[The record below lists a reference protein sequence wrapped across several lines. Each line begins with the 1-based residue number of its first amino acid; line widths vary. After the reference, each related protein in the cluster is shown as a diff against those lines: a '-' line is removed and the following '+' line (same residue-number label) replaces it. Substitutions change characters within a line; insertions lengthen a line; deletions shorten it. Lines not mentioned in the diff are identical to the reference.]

1 MKKVVPGRSLD
12 IVTLG
17 RAAVDLY
24 GEQIGGRLEDMTT
37 FAKYLGGCP
46 ANIAAG
52 ASRLGMRVG
61 MIARVGDEHM
71 GRFVRESLAKEG
83 VDVSQVRTDPSRL
96 TALVILGIRDRDTFP
111 LIFYREN
118 CADMAVSAHDVDPAY
133 IASSAALVVTGTH
146 FSTPGVDAASRAAI
160 AAARA
165 ANTRVALD
173 IDYRPVLWGLTGR
186 GDGETRFVSSEQVS
200 AHLQSIVP
208 LCDLVVG
215 TEEEIH
221 IAGGSTDTI
230 TALRRLRS
238 LTDAVLVVKRGVQGA
253 TVYEAAIPD
262 RFDEAIDCP
271 GFPVEVFNV
280 LGAGDGFMAGLL
292 TGWISGESW
301 FDAGRIANACGALV
315 VSRHA
320 CAPAMPSR
328 IELDDFLERATKM
341 EKVHK
346 DTRLAHLHRVT
357 TGRHPNRPVFALAFD
372 HRRQFEELA
381 ARNGTSLDRIAM
393 FKELIADAAVSL
405 SKEFEDFGV
414 IVDEKFGRDTLDRL
428 TGSNIWIGRPVEE
441 PGSRPLSFE
450 GCRNPALALRSWP
463 AEHVVKCLAVYDAG
477 DDPLLRAAQDN
488 SLLALQSAAEASGHE
503 WLLEIVPPH
512 GVATEASIADTIEH
526 FYRIGL
532 MPDWWKLPPS
542 TDPGMWRSVGDAIR
556 THDPHV
562 RGILVLGLDMPE
574 RDLGL
579 AFASAAT
586 EPMVKG
592 FAVGRTI
599 FWPAAERWFAGEIQ
613 DAEAISMIAESFR
626 RIRRLWPSTTTV
638 RNRRVEHSS
647 I

>member
-1 MKKVVPGRSLD
+1 MMKAPSGRSLD

-24 GEQIGGRLEDMTT
+24 GEQIGGRLEDMTS

-46 ANIAAG
+46 ANIATG
-52 ASRLGMRVG
+52 ASRLGMRTG

-71 GRFVRESLAKEG
+71 GRFVRETLEREG
-83 VDVSQVRTDPSRL
+83 VDVSNVRTDPSRL

-118 CADMAVSAHDVDPAY
+118 CADMAVSADEVDPMY
-133 IASSAALVVTGTH
+133 VASASALVVTGTH
-146 FSTPGVDAASRAAI
+146 FSTPIVDAASRAAI

-165 ANTRVALD
+165 AGTRVVLD

-186 GDGETRFVSSEQVS
+186 GDGEKRFVSSGQVS
-200 AHLQSIVP
+200 AHLQSIVS

-221 IAGGSTDTI
+221 IAGGSTDTVA
-230 TALRRLRS
+230 ALRRLRS

-253 TVYEAAIPD
+253 TIYENEIPD

-292 TGWISGESW
+292 TGWISGKSW
-301 FDAGRIANACGALV
+301 FESGRIANACGALV

-328 IELDDFLERATKM
+328 VELDDFLERATKM
-341 EKVHK
+341 EQVHK

-357 TGRHPNRPVFALAFD
+357 TGRHATGPLFALAFD
-372 HRRQFEELA
+372 HRRQFEDLV
-381 ARNGTSLDRIAM
+381 ARTGGNSARVGQ
-393 FKELIADAAVSL
+393 FKNLIADAAVTL
-405 SKEFEDFGV
+405 SKEFDHFGV
-414 IVDEKFGRDTLDRL
+414 LVDEKFGRDTLDRL
-428 TGSNIWIGRPVEE
+428 TGHGMWIGRPVEE
-441 PGSRPLSFE
+441 PGSRPLLFE
-450 GCRNPALALRSWP
+450 GERNPAFALRSWP
-463 AEHVVKCLAVYDAG
+463 AEHVVKCLAIYDAG
-477 DDPLLRAAQDN
+477 DREALRSAQDDT
-488 SLLALQSAAEASGHE
+488 LLALQKAAEASGHE
-503 WLLEIVPPH
+503 WLLEIVPPR
-512 GVATEASIADTIEH
+512 GVATETSIISAVEH

-532 MPDWWKLPPS
+532 KPDWWKLPPS
-542 TDPGMWRSVGDAIR
+542 SDPTMWHSVGNAIR
-556 THDPHV
+556 THDPHA
-562 RGILVLGLDMPE
+562 RGILVLGLDMSE
-574 RDLGL
+574 SDLGH

-586 EPMVKG
+586 EPMVCG

-599 FWPAAERWFAGEIQ
+599 FWPAAELWFTGKIK
-613 DAEAISMIAESFR
+613 DSEAVSVIIESFR
-626 RIRRLWPSTTTV
+626 RVRLLWPSPTKAKYLQI
-638 RNRRVEHSS
+638 EHT
-647 I
+647 

>member
-1 MKKVVPGRSLD
+1 MMKTPSGRSLD

-24 GEQIGGRLEDMTT
+24 GEQIGGRLEDMTS

-46 ANIAAG
+46 ANIATG
-52 ASRLGMRVG
+52 ASRLGMRTG

-71 GRFVRESLAKEG
+71 GRFVRESLQKEG
-83 VDVSQVRTDPSRL
+83 VDVSQIRTDPSRL

-118 CADMAVSAHDVDPAY
+118 CADMAVSASDVDPAY
-133 IASSAALVVTGTH
+133 VARAAALVVTGTH

-160 AAARA
+160 TAACASG
-165 ANTRVALD
+165 TRVVLD
-173 IDYRPVLWGLTGR
+173 IDYRPVLWGLAGR
-186 GDGETRFVSSEQVS
+186 GDGETRFISSEQVS
-200 AHLQSIVP
+200 AHLQSLVP

-230 TALRRLRS
+230 TALRQLRL

-253 TVYEAAIPD
+253 TIYEGAIPD

-292 TGWISGESW
+292 TGWISGKSW
-301 FDAGRIANACGALV
+301 FEAGRIANACGALV

-341 EKVHK
+341 EQVHK
-346 DTRLAHLHRVT
+346 DCRLKHLHRMT
-357 TGRHPNRPVFALAFD
+357 TGRLASRPVFALAFD
-372 HRRQFEELA
+372 HRRQFEDLA
-381 ARNGTSLDRIAM
+381 ARSGASPDRIGM
-393 FKELIADAAVSL
+393 FKDLIADAAIEL
-405 SKEFEDFGV
+405 SKEFDNFGV
-414 IVDEKFGRDTLDRL
+414 LVDEKFGRDVLNRL
-428 TGSNIWIGRPVEE
+428 TGNNIWIGRPVEE
-441 PGSRPLSFE
+441 PGSRPLVFE
-450 GCRNPALALRSWP
+450 EERNPALALRSWP
-463 AEHVVKCLAVYDAG
+463 ANHVVKCLAIYDAG
-477 DDPLLRAAQDN
+477 DRQPLRDAQDN
-488 SLLALQSAAEASGHE
+488 SLLALQGAAQASGHE
-503 WLLEIVPPH
+503 WLLEIVPPR
-512 GVATEASIADTIEH
+512 GVETETSVVAAVEH
-526 FYRIGL
+526 FYDIGL

-542 TDPGMWRSVGDAIR
+542 TDANMWRSVGSAIR
-556 THDPHV
+556 THDPHA

-574 RDLGL
+574 QDLGK
-579 AFASAAT
+579 AFASAAI
-586 EPMVKG
+586 EPMVRG

-599 FWPAAERWFAGEIQ
+599 FWPAAERWFTGEIGNVQ
-613 DAEAISMIAESFR
+613 ATSMIVASFR
-626 RIRRLWPSTTTV
+626 RIRQLWPSTTASAS
-638 RNRRVEHSS
+638 RQIEHT
-647 I
+647 